1 MMTSGF
7 KRCSLTLNLEHLWV
21 QSSKQPP
28 DLGLFFFSLQ
38 IHKFDGLSKHPNLN
52 ISKLEFTDAI
62 ERCSVT
68 VEIKAA
74 FIQC

>member
-28 DLGLFFFSLQ
+28 DLGLFFRSLQ

-52 ISKLEFTDAI
+52 ISKL
-62 ERCSVT
+62 
-68 VEIKAA
+68 
-74 FIQC
+74 